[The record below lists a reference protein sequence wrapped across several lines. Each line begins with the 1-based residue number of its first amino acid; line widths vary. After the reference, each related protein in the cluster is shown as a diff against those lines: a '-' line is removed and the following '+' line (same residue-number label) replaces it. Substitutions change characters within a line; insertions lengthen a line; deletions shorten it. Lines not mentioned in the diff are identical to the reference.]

1 MKFRIFLWLTVAA
14 LLSRSVL
21 AGAASAAAAAVTPLV
36 VIESESFEAV
46 GRLGDEGLVW
56 WIDRADTNAP
66 VLGATLEVERAGK
79 TAKALFRPEHGD
91 YLIADREW
99 LQPLRAVGH
108 HPLALTLIAGEDSD
122 LLAGELQVEN
132 AAAAASTVEFEL
144 TGGLATGFWM
154 LGGLLL
160 GILGLRWGRQRILRQ
175 RRGGAA

>member
-14 LLSRSVL
+14 LLSRPVL
-21 AGAASAAAAAVTPLV
+21 AGTAPAAAAAATATPLV
-36 VIESESFEAV
+36 VIESESFEVV

-66 VLGATLEVERAGK
+66 VLGATLEVERAGQ
-79 TAKALFRPEHGD
+79 TAKALFRPEQGD

-122 LLAGELQVEN
+122 LLAGELEVEN
-132 AAAAASTVEFEL
+132 AVAGASTVEF
-144 TGGLATGFWM
+144 GLGAIFWA

-160 GILGLRWGRQRILRQ
+160 GALGLLGLRR
-175 RRGGAA
+175 RRGGVA